1 MEGPVLRYYYY
12 RGIFLRLGNLVVEGP
27 VLRDYYNIFSP
38 IRFTSSVV
46 EGPVLKGYYNVE
58 IVHNFTRFVV
68 ESPLLKGYY
77 NTGNGS
83 KFEGTIPVYFFLAT
97 PIISFYLCS
106 VNHRNHPG
114 V

>member
-1 MEGPVLRYYYY
+1 MEGPILRGYYNNIPF
-12 RGIFLRLGNLVVEGP
+12 RDISIEVVEG
-27 VLRDYYNIFSP
+27 S
-38 IRFTSSVV
+38 
-46 EGPVLKGYYNVE
+46 VLKGYYNVE

-68 ESPLLKGYY
+68 EGPVLKYYY

-106 VNHRNHPG
+106 VNHRNHPAD
-114 V
+114 

>member
-1 MEGPVLRYYYY
+1 MEGPVLRDYY
-12 RGIFLRLGNLVVEGP
+12 NLCAFDEQPVAVVEGP
-27 VLRDYYNIFSP
+27 VLRDYYNI
-38 IRFTSSVV
+38 
-46 EGPVLKGYYNVE
+46 E

-68 ESPLLKGYY
+68 ESPLLKGCY

-83 KFEGTIPVYFFLAT
+83 KFEGTIPVYFFLAI

-106 VNHRNHPG
+106 VNHRSHPG

>member
-1 MEGPVLRYYYY
+1 MEGPVLRGYYNMSDV
-12 RGIFLRLGNLVVEGP
+12 INNIITVVEGP
-27 VLRDYYNIFSP
+27 VLR
-38 IRFTSSVV
+38 
-46 EGPVLKGYYNVE
+46 GYYNVE

-68 ESPLLKGYY
+68 ESPLLKGCY

-106 VNHRNHPG
+106 VNHRSHPSD
-114 V
+114 

>member
-1 MEGPVLRYYYY
+1 M
-12 RGIFLRLGNLVVEGP
+12 EGP

-68 ESPLLKGYY
+68 GGPLLKGYY

-83 KFEGTIPVYFFLAT
+83 KFKGTIPVYFFLVM

>member
-1 MEGPVLRYYYY
+1 MEGPILRGYYNHVPFRY
-12 RGIFLRLGNLVVEGP
+12 ISIEVVEGP
-27 VLRDYYNIFSP
+27 VLR
-38 IRFTSSVV
+38 
-46 EGPVLKGYYNVE
+46 GYYNVE

-68 ESPLLKGYY
+68 ESPLLKGCY

-106 VNHRNHPG
+106 VNHRSHPG

>member
-1 MEGPVLRYYYY
+1 M
-12 RGIFLRLGNLVVEGP
+12 EGP
-27 VLRDYYNIFSP
+27 VLRDYYNI
-38 IRFTSSVV
+38 TSFNSFKSRVV

-68 ESPLLKGYY
+68 EGPVLKYYY

-83 KFEGTIPVYFFLAT
+83 KFEGTIPVYFFLAI

-106 VNHRNHPG
+106 VNHRSHPAD
-114 V
+114 

>member
-1 MEGPVLRYYYY
+1 M
-12 RGIFLRLGNLVVEGP
+12 
-27 VLRDYYNIFSP
+27 
-38 IRFTSSVV
+38 VV

-68 ESPLLKGYY
+68 EGPVLKFYY

>member
-1 MEGPVLRYYYY
+1 MEGPVLRDYY
-12 RGIFLRLGNLVVEGP
+12 NLCAFDEQPVTVVEGP
-27 VLRDYYNIFSP
+27 VLRDYYNI
-38 IRFTSSVV
+38 
-46 EGPVLKGYYNVE
+46 E

-68 ESPLLKGYY
+68 EGPVLKYYY

-106 VNHRNHPG
+106 VNHRSHPSD
-114 V
+114 

>member
-1 MEGPVLRYYYY
+1 MEGPVLRDYY
-12 RGIFLRLGNLVVEGP
+12 NLCAFDEQPVTVVEGP

-68 ESPLLKGYY
+68 EGPVLKYYY

-83 KFEGTIPVYFFLAT
+83 KFEGTIPVYFFLAI

-106 VNHRNHPG
+106 VNHRNHPAD
-114 V
+114 

>member
-1 MEGPVLRYYYY
+1 MEGSILRDYYNLSSALTNPVS
-12 RGIFLRLGNLVVEGP
+12 VVEGP
-27 VLRDYYNIFSP
+27 VLRDYYNI
-38 IRFTSSVV
+38 TSFNSFKSRVV

-68 ESPLLKGYY
+68 EGPVLKYYY

-83 KFEGTIPVYFFLAT
+83 KFEGTIPVYFFLAI

-106 VNHRNHPG
+106 VNHRNHPAD
-114 V
+114 

>member
-1 MEGPVLRYYYY
+1 MEGP
-12 RGIFLRLGNLVVEGP
+12 I
-27 VLRDYYNIFSP
+27 LRDYYNIFSP

-68 ESPLLKGYY
+68 EGPVLKYYY

-83 KFEGTIPVYFFLAT
+83 KFEGTIPA
-97 PIISFYLCS
+97 
-106 VNHRNHPG
+106 
-114 V
+114 

>member
-1 MEGPVLRYYYY
+1 MLSIV
-12 RGIFLRLGNLVVEGP
+12 VVEGP
-27 VLRDYYNIFSP
+27 ILRDYYNIFSP

-46 EGPVLKGYYNVE
+46 EGPVLKGYYN
-58 IVHNFTRFVV
+58 
-68 ESPLLKGYY
+68 
-77 NTGNGS
+77 TGNGS
-83 KFEGTIPVYFFLAT
+83 KFEGTIPVYFLLAT

>member
-1 MEGPVLRYYYY
+1 M
-12 RGIFLRLGNLVVEGP
+12 VVEGP

-46 EGPVLKGYYNVE
+46 EGPVLKGYYN
-58 IVHNFTRFVV
+58 
-68 ESPLLKGYY
+68 
-77 NTGNGS
+77 TGNGS
-83 KFEGTIPVYFFLAT
+83 KFKGTIPVYFFLVM

>member
-1 MEGPVLRYYYY
+1 MRDYYNV
-12 RGIFLRLGNLVVEGP
+12 FLINLIKLMVVEGP

-46 EGPVLKGYYNVE
+46 EGPVLKGYYN
-58 IVHNFTRFVV
+58 
-68 ESPLLKGYY
+68 
-77 NTGNGS
+77 TGNGS
-83 KFEGTIPVYFFLAT
+83 KFKGTIPVYFFLVM